1 MADIDV
7 GKFGKKSGIDL
18 STFTGGLKKDQMKT
32 DAQKSIF
39 DKLDTDKNGVLD
51 ENEIS
56 AFRSAVDSNGDNT
69 VSKREAKRFLKDKD
83 LKNIDKKDLLAFLQ
97 NYNIN
102 TENVESTQV
111 ISKNGQDIVQITYKD
126 GSIEQINPDKSSQI
140 TQTDQNGYTKTSFL
154 DENKKLLKDFVT
166 TKEGNTIEIEYA
178 QDGKTPVHSVAVNK
192 ENGSVVTTDYE
203 NGKPSTKQV
212 KTGTTTSNYTFDE
225 QGNAVITSKIENEG
239 IPAKERRSRYVY
251 NDDGTVT
258 ENITENGKTT
268 ERLRKGETI
277 ISEKINDNGKIST
290 RTYYEKGYEESTT
303 DSNGNPVVNVYSLE
317 NKKLAQ
323 QKTVDGKQYSVLYD
337 GEGNTRTIVQ
347 NGESLQSIADKFG
360 CSVEDLK
367 ELNADVLNGKKYFPV
382 GAEIKIPGELEADA
396 PSLQNRKSAEE
407 AKAEYARD
415 EQIRAQKRAER
426 AALDA
431 QYKSMG
437 LINYK
442 GQGGKITGTWK
453 GGSKEEF
460 TIIGEAGKGR
470 HLAKGKDGKIV
481 TISHDGVI
489 LKDEYVQLTNLYSSG
504 DKIQGKI
511 TVINEDGSRTLQT
524 RNYVE
529 IEGAD
534 LPHGRKAVVDG
545 KGKVYVMSNDGII
558 LDNNYVARSNYA
570 DSIRGDKTT
579 AQAATVDMLSQQLD
593 SAQAAFDAQMKEDGW
608 AADVADGI
616 SNIWGIFQENGN
628 QAWRVREDL
637 VQYRKDMVE
646 LKSAAKQGDSQF
658 RAKFKEMF
666 GVEYNQNAI
675 ADYMMNPTSANYQ
688 KAFGTKNNIGE
699 RVAKYN
705 ESQQTGAAVVKGATT
720 VAAGIA
726 IGVATGGTGLVA
738 LGAAAAAT
746 TASSVAI
753 NASDR
758 LSSEVGLREG
768 EMGQIFENALWDGAS
783 VLAGGVVGKVAQTT
797 IKGVSTAATV
807 TRSAANAAGD
817 VAMGAAQEYAQTGE
831 VTLGG
836 TALNAA
842 LGTVGMAAESGVL
855 KRAGQKLKGVLNHSG
870 KTPEQVPVKN
880 RAGVQTSGVK
890 LNDEVAKVEPQG
902 TKSAEISKSNV
913 NLETPAQPVKKLQS
927 PLDKSLSE
935 NSVSENNISEG
946 KASKLNSEQKYTKEI
961 EPHYDKYEIN
971 GDIIDKRLNLD
982 NPELKALHDKYKA
995 LEEKEIQIK
1004 QQVQKLKVQ
1013 IITNR
1018 NNKSEISADIID
1030 QQFPTHNSELD
1041 PLHSELRAL
1050 ELKNEEIKRQV
1061 ADLKLQMQH
1070 KFELTAADIDAKMNQ
1085 RTGDYEDLVSGLKER
1100 EAIGLEND
1108 YIRRTYE
1115 VPSGKSAQESAA
1127 VFHENLLTIEQAKS
1141 IISDDE
1147 LIKLATTK
1155 SGLINKSALNTVVNL
1170 RRLNLDENNIK
1181 FYFELSNGDYQKIND
1196 AISDIEQKLKDNG
1209 MELKNGYVVFNNEL
1223 NNTYEHNYNALQ
1235 KKLKE
1240 QSKYGWC
1247 TSLVDDIHNQ
1257 RFRID
1262 NLLSMY
1268 LVNDSKYSS
1277 LLKENSLI
1285 DNLVISDAFSV
1296 LAHPSNYK
1304 YTLTDNPDNLIE
1316 LGMKYFTTN
1325 IPSSEA
1331 RDALGAYKGLEFNN
1345 INTSKDPYWQNQAA
1359 VLEDYLSDSPI
1370 EFDMRVRRDDA
1381 SYNCLG
1387 GLRFDDGTSLAEAVK
1402 NPEFKYKLSEVSL
1415 LKGKSFVNER
1425 FMSTTADKGGTIPG
1439 CLVSWDYT
1447 VKKGTGAAFLDSVG
1461 INKEK
1466 EFLVNRN
1473 SKITIEDIQII
1484 GENEPLIKI
1493 KATVEPAGSTVAAE
1507 SNTVT
1512 KVSNSA
1518 ASDNVTTSASTQAQ
1532 GQSSAAIDVPE
1543 VSRPVQSPN
1552 VKQSITGS
1560 ADGSDN
1566 LLKTANLDDDKIQ
1579 AELLAMLEK
1588 EIPSSRR
1595 VPGRVKTLKELQ
1607 TLVNNPSYAQL
1618 DEAGKLMAK
1627 IAILKSNQRLDPRA
1641 LYDDLNVSIDVKRKI
1656 NTFEKCMTSPETA
1669 AALYNDNDF
1678 AALILVAKSKGVDEA
1693 TIAKMQEAYNKAKN
1707 NGSLLVHKTDINVSN
1722 IPVRQVVVD
1731 GKSFNVKVIDCTDDA
1746 VFAHPELYGLPAGTT
1761 ADNIRLTVHMNDGFN
1776 KAPQMTIGKMRQSE
1790 DLNLSASVTDGKNTL
1805 YDNQQVGI
1813 VLDYDMGAVSYASN
1827 YAAGTGFCKTN
1838 TDFAKAKL
1846 DLNNPSKGTFIKD
1859 QFVER
1864 MKAQGYDIS
1873 AEDYAAFSSKLSGKN
1888 DIQTELRKLAVNG
1901 QIDFNGKQIPVEQVE
1916 KVLFESTDDLMH
1928 VSYEMRGIKVEN
1940 GFNEV
1945 NVYNPE
1951 IKAIY
1956 VRGNSA
1962 DDTIESILSA
1972 DLLNYAQ
1979 RRNLPI
1985 IFQRCVIKS

>member
-239 IPAKERRSRYVY
+239 IPAKERRTEYKY

-396 PSLQNRKSAEE
+396 PSLQNRKSAVE

-545 KGKVYVMSNDGII
+545 KGKVYVMSHDGII

-579 AQAATVDMLSQQLD
+579 AQAATVDMLTQQID

-616 SNIWGIFQENGN
+616 SNIWGIFQEDGN

-705 ESQQTGAAVVKGATT
+705 ESQQTGAAVVKGAAT
-720 VAAGIA
+720 VTAGVA
-726 IGVATGGTGLVA
+726 IGITTGGTGLVA

-758 LSSEVGLREG
+758 LSSEVGLKEG

-783 VLAGGVVGKVAQTT
+783 VLAGGAVGKVAQTT

-855 KRAGQKLKGVLNHSG
+855 KRAGQKIKGVLHKGESTSAQASFQNPAAAQLSG
-870 KTPEQVPVKN
+870 AELKDGSMMVK
-880 RAGVQTSGVK
+880 
-890 LNDEVAKVEPQG
+890 PQG
-902 TKSAEISKSNV
+902 TKSVETSKSEFRS
-913 NLETPAQPVKKLQS
+913 ETPAQSAEMSKS
-927 PLDKSLSE
+927 PSNNNVPENNASE
-935 NSVSENNISEG
+935 NS
-946 KASKLNSEQKYTKEI
+946 ASQVESKSKYTEEF
-961 EPHYDKYEIN
+961 EPHYEKQEIN
-971 GDIIDKRLNLD
+971 GEIIDKRLNPD
-982 NPELKALHDKYKA
+982 NSELKALHDKYNA

-1004 QQVQKLKVQ
+1004 QQVQKLKAQ

-1030 QQFPTHNSELD
+1030 QQFPTHNSELA

-1115 VPSGKSAQESAA
+1115 APSGKSAQESAA
-1127 VFHENLLTIEQAKS
+1127 VFQENLLTREQAKS

-1240 QSKYGWC
+1240 QSKYGWR

-1268 LVNDSKYSS
+1268 LVNDSKYCS

-1345 INTSKDPYWQNQAA
+1345 INTSKDPYWQKQAV

-1387 GLRFDDGTSLAEAVK
+1387 GLRFDDGTSLAEAIK

-1439 CLVSWDYT
+1439 CLVSWNYT

-1493 KATVEPAGSTVAAE
+1493 KATVEPATLNVPTEA
-1507 SNTVT
+1507 
-1512 KVSNSA
+1512 NSA
-1518 ASDNVTTSASTQAQ
+1518 MKVVNSAPSNNVSLSTPEQ
-1532 GQSSAAIDVPE
+1532 GQSVVTIDAPE
-1543 VSRPVQSPN
+1543 VKSIPN
-1552 VKQSITGS
+1552 PDVKQSIMS
-1560 ADGSDN
+1560 SVDGSDY
-1566 LLKTANLDDDKIQ
+1566 LLKTADLDDDKIQ

-1588 EIPSSRR
+1588 ELPSSRR

-1618 DEAGKLMAK
+1618 DEAGKRMAK
-1627 IAILKSNQRLDPRA
+1627 IAILKSNQRLDSRA
-1641 LYDDLNVSIDVKRKI
+1641 LYDDLNVSIEVKRKI
-1656 NTFEKCMTSPETA
+1656 NTFEKSMTSPETA

-1707 NGSLLVHKTDINVSN
+1707 NGSLLVNKTDINVSN
-1722 IPVRQVVVD
+1722 IPVRQVAVD
-1731 GKSFNVKVIDCTDDA
+1731 GKFFNVKVVDCTDDA

-1846 DLNNPSKGTFIKD
+1846 DLNNPSKGTFIRD

-1873 AEDYAAFSSKLSGKN
+1873 VDDYAAFSSKLSSHSN
-1888 DIQTELRKLAVNG
+1888 IQAEIRNLAQNG

>member
-56 AFRSAVDSNGDNT
+56 ALRSAVDSNGDNT

-178 QDGKTPVHSVAVNK
+178 QDGKTPVHSVTVNK

-239 IPAKERRSRYVY
+239 IPAKERRTRYIY

-396 PSLQNRKSAEE
+396 PSLQNRKSAVE

-481 TISHDGVI
+481 TISHDGVV
-489 LKDEYVQLTNLYSSG
+489 LKEEYVQLTNLYSSG
-504 DKIQGKI
+504 EKVRGK
-511 TVINEDGSRTLQT
+511 VKVKNKDGSVSLQT

-529 IEGAD
+529 IPDAD
-534 LPHGRKAVVDG
+534 LPKGRKAVVDQN
-545 KGKVYVMSNDGII
+545 GKVWVMSHDGII

-579 AQAATVDMLSQQLD
+579 AQAATVDMLTQQID

-637 VQYRKDMVE
+637 AQYRKDMDA
-646 LKSAAKQGDSQF
+646 LKAAAKQGDSQF
-658 RAKFKEMF
+658 RAKFKQMF
-666 GVEYNQNAI
+666 GVDYNQNAI

-705 ESQQTGAAVVKGATT
+705 ESQQTGAAVVKGAAT
-720 VAAGIA
+720 VTAGVA
-726 IGVATGGTGLVA
+726 IGITTGGTGLVA

-758 LSSEVGLREG
+758 LSSEVGLKEG

-783 VLAGGVVGKVAQTT
+783 VLAGGAVGKVAQTT

-855 KRAGQKLKGVLNHSG
+855 KRAGQKIKGVLHKGESTSAQASFQNPAAAQLSG
-870 KTPEQVPVKN
+870 AELKDGSMMVK
-880 RAGVQTSGVK
+880 
-890 LNDEVAKVEPQG
+890 PQG
-902 TKSAEISKSNV
+902 TKSVETSKSEFRS
-913 NLETPAQPVKKLQS
+913 ETPAQSAEMSKS
-927 PLDKSLSE
+927 PSNNNVPENNASE
-935 NSVSENNISEG
+935 NS
-946 KASKLNSEQKYTKEI
+946 ASQVESKSKYTEEF
-961 EPHYDKYEIN
+961 EPHYEKQEIN

-982 NPELKALHDKYKA
+982 NPELKALYDKYKA

-1004 QQVQKLKVQ
+1004 QQVQKLKAQ

-1018 NNKSEISADIID
+1018 NNKSKISADIID
-1030 QQFPTHNSELD
+1030 QQFPTHNSELA

-1115 VPSGKSAQESAA
+1115 APSGKSAQESAA
-1127 VFHENLLTIEQAKS
+1127 VFQENLLTREQAKS

-1170 RRLNLDENNIK
+1170 RRLNLEDYHIK
-1181 FYFELSNGDYQKIND
+1181 FYFELSNGDYQKIDD

-1209 MELKNGYVVFNNEL
+1209 MELKNGHVVFNDEL
-1223 NNTYEHNYNALQ
+1223 NSTYENNYNALKQ
-1235 KKLKE
+1235 NLKG
-1240 QSKYGWC
+1240 QSKYNWHA
-1247 TSLVDDIHNQ
+1247 SIVEDIHNR

-1262 NLLSMY
+1262 NLLPMY
-1268 LVNDSKYSS
+1268 LVNDSKYSN

-1285 DNLVISDAFSV
+1285 DNLMISDAFSV

-1304 YTLTDNPDNLIE
+1304 YISTDNPDKLIDH
-1316 LGMKYFTTN
+1316 GMKYFTTN
-1325 IPSSEA
+1325 IPSSEVSY
-1331 RDALGAYKGLEFNN
+1331 ALGAYKGVDFNN
-1345 INTSKDPYWQNQAA
+1345 INSSKDPYWQKQATL
-1359 VLEDYLSDSPI
+1359 LESYLSDSPL
-1370 EFDMRVRRDDA
+1370 EFDIKVRREDG
-1381 SYNCLG
+1381 SYNSLQG
-1387 GLRFDDGTSLAEAVK
+1387 ITFDDGTSLAEVIN
-1402 NPEFKYKLSEVSL
+1402 NPELQFKLSDVSS
-1415 LKGKSFVNER
+1415 LKGKSFVNSR
-1425 FMSTTADKGGTIPG
+1425 FLSTTADKYGVMMSPITWNYTI
-1439 CLVSWDYT
+1439 
-1447 VKKGTGAAFLDSVG
+1447 KKGTGVAFLDSVG
-1461 INKEK
+1461 INKEN
-1466 EFLVNRN
+1466 EFLINRN
-1473 SKITIEDIQII
+1473 SKITIEDIQVS
-1484 GENEPLIKI
+1484 GTKDPQIKI
-1493 KATVEPAGSTVAAE
+1493 NATVEPATLNVPTEA
-1507 SNTVT
+1507 
-1512 KVSNSA
+1512 NSA
-1518 ASDNVTTSASTQAQ
+1518 MKVVNSAPSNNVSLSTPEQ
-1532 GQSSAAIDVPE
+1532 GQSVVTIEAPE
-1543 VSRPVQSPN
+1543 VKSIPN
-1552 VKQSITGS
+1552 PDVKQSIMS
-1560 ADGSDN
+1560 SVDGSDY
-1566 LLKTANLDDDKIQ
+1566 LLKTADLDDVKIQ
-1579 AELLAMLEK
+1579 EELLAMLEK
-1588 EIPSSRR
+1588 ELPSSRR

-1607 TLVNNPSYAQL
+1607 ALVNNPSYAQL
-1618 DEAGKLMAK
+1618 DESSKQLAK
-1627 IAILKSNQRLDPRA
+1627 IAILKSNPRIDSRA
-1641 LYDDLNVSIDVKRKI
+1641 LYDDFNVSADVKRKI
-1656 NTFEKCMTSPETA
+1656 NIFEKCAASPETA
-1669 AALYNDNDF
+1669 AALYNDSDF
-1678 AALILVAKSKGVDEA
+1678 STLMLVARSKGVDDA
-1693 TIAKMQEAYNKAKN
+1693 TIIKMQEAYNKAKN
-1707 NGSLLVHKTDINVSN
+1707 NGSLLVNKTDINVSN

-1731 GKSFNVKVIDCTDDA
+1731 GKSFNVKVIDCTDEA
-1746 VFAHPELYGLPAGTT
+1746 VFAHPELYGLPLGTT
-1761 ADNIRLTVHMNDGFN
+1761 ADNIRLTVHMNNGFN
-1776 KAPQMTIGKMRQSE
+1776 KAPQMAIGKMRLSE

-1805 YDNQQVGI
+1805 YDNQQIGI
-1813 VLDYDMGAVSYASN
+1813 ILDYDMGAVSYASN

-1838 TDFAKAKL
+1838 TDFANSKL
-1846 DLNNPSKGTFIKD
+1846 DLNNSSKGTFIRD

-1873 AEDYAAFSSKLSGKN
+1873 VDDYAAFSSKLSGHSN
-1888 DIQTELRKLAVNG
+1888 IQAEIRNLAQNG

-1928 VSYEMRGIKVEN
+1928 VSYEMRGHKVEN

-1945 NVYNPE
+1945 NVFNPE

-1956 VRGNSA
+1956 VRGNSS

>member
-56 AFRSAVDSNGDNT
+56 ALRSAVDSNGDNT

-239 IPAKERRSRYVY
+239 IPAKERRTRYVY

-407 AKAEYARD
+407 AKAEYTRD

-637 VQYRKDMVE
+637 AQYRKDMDA
-646 LKSAAKQGDSQF
+646 LKTAAKQGDSQF
-658 RAKFKEMF
+658 RAKFKQMF
-666 GVEYNQNAI
+666 GVDYNQNAI
-675 ADYMMNPTSANYQ
+675 ADYMMNPTSANYK
-688 KAFGTKNNIGE
+688 KAFGTKNNIGV

-842 LGTVGMAAESGVL
+842 LGTVGMAAESGVFQ
-855 KRAGQKLKGVLNHSG
+855 RAGQKIKGALHKGESTSAQASFQNPAAAQLSGAELKDGSMM
-870 KTPEQVPVKN
+870 VK
-880 RAGVQTSGVK
+880 
-890 LNDEVAKVEPQG
+890 PQG
-902 TKSAEISKSNV
+902 TKSVETPKSEFRSESPAQSAEMSKSPSNNNV
-913 NLETPAQPVKKLQS
+913 AENNA
-927 PLDKSLSE
+927 SE
-935 NSVSENNISEG
+935 NS
-946 KASKLNSEQKYTKEI
+946 ASQVESKPKYTEEF
-961 EPHYDKYEIN
+961 EPHYEKQEIN
-971 GDIIDKRLNLD
+971 GEIIDKRLTSD
-982 NPELKALHDKYKA
+982 NPEL
-995 LEEKEIQIK
+995 
-1004 QQVQKLKVQ
+1004 
-1013 IITNR
+1013 
-1018 NNKSEISADIID
+1018 
-1030 QQFPTHNSELD
+1030 
-1041 PLHSELRAL
+1041 
-1050 ELKNEEIKRQV
+1050 
-1061 ADLKLQMQH
+1061 
-1070 KFELTAADIDAKMNQ
+1070 
-1085 RTGDYEDLVSGLKER
+1085 
-1100 EAIGLEND
+1100 
-1108 YIRRTYE
+1108 
-1115 VPSGKSAQESAA
+1115 
-1127 VFHENLLTIEQAKS
+1127 
-1141 IISDDE
+1141 DE
-1147 LIKLATTK
+1147 LNHRYASGNSLLQAQAEVEDAIAGLNISNNTPEYIESIRTKIK
-1155 SGLINKSALNTVVNL
+1155 VV
-1170 RRLNLDENNIK
+1170 
-1181 FYFELSNGDYQKIND
+1181 SNGNPEM
-1196 AISDIEQKLKDNG
+1196 EQVYTKL
-1209 MELKNGYVVFNNEL
+1209 L
-1223 NNTYEHNYNALQ
+1223 N
-1235 KKLKE
+1235 
-1240 QSKYGWC
+1240 
-1247 TSLVDDIHNQ
+1247 
-1257 RFRID
+1257 
-1262 NLLSMY
+1262 
-1268 LVNDSKYSS
+1268 
-1277 LLKENSLI
+1277 
-1285 DNLVISDAFSV
+1285 
-1296 LAHPSNYK
+1296 
-1304 YTLTDNPDNLIE
+1304 
-1316 LGMKYFTTN
+1316 
-1325 IPSSEA
+1325 
-1331 RDALGAYKGLEFNN
+1331 
-1345 INTSKDPYWQNQAA
+1345 
-1359 VLEDYLSDSPI
+1359 
-1370 EFDMRVRRDDA
+1370 
-1381 SYNCLG
+1381 
-1387 GLRFDDGTSLAEAVK
+1387 EAV
-1402 NPEFKYKLSEVSL
+1402 
-1415 LKGKSFVNER
+1415 
-1425 FMSTTADKGGTIPG
+1425 
-1439 CLVSWDYT
+1439 
-1447 VKKGTGAAFLDSVG
+1447 
-1461 INKEK
+1461 
-1466 EFLVNRN
+1466 
-1473 SKITIEDIQII
+1473 
-1484 GENEPLIKI
+1484 
-1493 KATVEPAGSTVAAE
+1493 E

-1518 ASDNVTTSASTQAQ
+1518 ASDNVTSVSTQAQ

-1543 VSRPVQSPN
+1543 VNPVPSPN

-1560 ADGSDN
+1560 VDGSDN

-1618 DEAGKLMAK
+1618 DEAGKRMAK
-1627 IAILKSNQRLDPRA
+1627 IAILKSNQRLDSRA
-1641 LYDDLNVSIDVKRKI
+1641 LYDDLNVSIEVKRKI
-1656 NTFEKCMTSPETA
+1656 NTFEKSMTSPETA

-1731 GKSFNVKVIDCTDDA
+1731 GKSFNVKVVDCTDDA

-1838 TDFAKAKL
+1838 TDFAKSKL
-1846 DLNNPSKGTFIKD
+1846 DLNNSSKGTFIRD

>member
-239 IPAKERRSRYVY
+239 IPAKERRTEYKY

-396 PSLQNRKSAEE
+396 PSLQNRKSAVE

-545 KGKVYVMSNDGII
+545 KGKVYVMSHDGII

-579 AQAATVDMLSQQLD
+579 AQAATVDMLTQQID

-637 VQYRKDMVE
+637 AQYRKDMDA
-646 LKSAAKQGDSQF
+646 LKAAAKQGDSQF
-658 RAKFKEMF
+658 RAKFKQMF
-666 GVEYNQNAI
+666 GVDYNQNAI

-705 ESQQTGAAVVKGATT
+705 ESQQTGAAVVKGAAT
-720 VAAGIA
+720 VTAGVA
-726 IGVATGGTGLVA
+726 IGITTGGTGLVA

-758 LSSEVGLREG
+758 LSSEVGLKEG

-783 VLAGGVVGKVAQTT
+783 VLAGGAVGKVAQTT
-797 IKGVSTAATV
+797 IKGVSTAAAV
-807 TRSAANAAGD
+807 TRSAASAVGD
-817 VAMGAAQEYAQTGE
+817 VTIGAAQEYAQTGE

-855 KRAGQKLKGVLNHSG
+855 KRAGQKIKGVLHKGESTSAQASFQNPAAAQLSG
-870 KTPEQVPVKN
+870 AELKDGSMMVK
-880 RAGVQTSGVK
+880 
-890 LNDEVAKVEPQG
+890 PQG
-902 TKSAEISKSNV
+902 TKSVETSKSEFRS
-913 NLETPAQPVKKLQS
+913 ETPAQSAEMSKS
-927 PLDKSLSE
+927 PSNNNVPENNASE
-935 NSVSENNISEG
+935 NS
-946 KASKLNSEQKYTKEI
+946 ASQVESKSKYTEEF
-961 EPHYDKYEIN
+961 EPHYEKQEIN
-971 GDIIDKRLNLD
+971 GEIIDKRLNPD
-982 NPELKALHDKYKA
+982 NSELKALHDKYKA

-1004 QQVQKLKVQ
+1004 QQVQKLKAQ

-1018 NNKSEISADIID
+1018 NNKSKISADIID
-1030 QQFPTHNSELD
+1030 QQFPTHNSELA
-1041 PLHSELRAL
+1041 PLHSELRDL

-1115 VPSGKSAQESAA
+1115 APSGKSAQESAA
-1127 VFHENLLTIEQAKS
+1127 VFQENLLTIEQAKS

-1170 RRLNLDENNIK
+1170 RRLNLEDYHIK
-1181 FYFELSNGDYQKIND
+1181 FYFELSNGDYQKIDD

-1209 MELKNGYVVFNNEL
+1209 MELKNGHVVFNDEL
-1223 NNTYEHNYNALQ
+1223 NSTYENNYNALKQ
-1235 KKLKE
+1235 NLKG
-1240 QSKYGWC
+1240 QSKYNWHA
-1247 TSLVDDIHNQ
+1247 SIVEDIHNR

-1262 NLLSMY
+1262 NLLPMY
-1268 LVNDSKYSS
+1268 LVNDSKYSN

-1285 DNLVISDAFSV
+1285 DNLMISDAFSV

-1304 YTLTDNPDNLIE
+1304 YISTDNPDKLIDH
-1316 LGMKYFTTN
+1316 GMKYFTTN
-1325 IPSSEA
+1325 IPSSEVSY
-1331 RDALGAYKGLEFNN
+1331 ALGAYKGVDFNN
-1345 INTSKDPYWQNQAA
+1345 INSSKDPYWQKQATL
-1359 VLEDYLSDSPI
+1359 LESYLSDSPL
-1370 EFDMRVRRDDA
+1370 EFDIKVRREDG
-1381 SYNCLG
+1381 SYNSLQG
-1387 GLRFDDGTSLAEAVK
+1387 ITFDDGTSLAEVIN
-1402 NPEFKYKLSEVSL
+1402 NPELQFKLSDVSS
-1415 LKGKSFVNER
+1415 LKGKSFVNSR
-1425 FMSTTADKGGTIPG
+1425 FLSTTADKYGVMMSPITWNYTI
-1439 CLVSWDYT
+1439 
-1447 VKKGTGAAFLDSVG
+1447 KKGTGVAFLDSVG
-1461 INKEK
+1461 INKEN
-1466 EFLVNRN
+1466 EFLINRN
-1473 SKITIEDIQII
+1473 SKITIEDIQVS
-1484 GENEPLIKI
+1484 GTKNPQIKI
-1493 KATVEPAGSTVAAE
+1493 NATVEPATLNVPTEA
-1507 SNTVT
+1507 
-1512 KVSNSA
+1512 NSA
-1518 ASDNVTTSASTQAQ
+1518 MKVVNSAPSNNVSLSTPEQ
-1532 GQSSAAIDVPE
+1532 GQSVVTIDAPE
-1543 VSRPVQSPN
+1543 VKSIPN
-1552 VKQSITGS
+1552 PDVKQSIMS
-1560 ADGSDN
+1560 SVDGSDY
-1566 LLKTANLDDDKIQ
+1566 LLRTADLEDVKIQ
-1579 AELLAMLEK
+1579 EELLAMLEK
-1588 EIPSSRR
+1588 ELPSSRR

-1618 DEAGKLMAK
+1618 DEAGKRMAK
-1627 IAILKSNQRLDPRA
+1627 IAILKSNQRLDSRA
-1641 LYDDLNVSIDVKRKI
+1641 LYDDLNVSIEVKRKI
-1656 NTFEKCMTSPETA
+1656 NTFEKSMTSPETA

-1722 IPVRQVVVD
+1722 IPVRQVAVD
-1731 GKSFNVKVIDCTDDA
+1731 GKFFNVKVVDCTDDA

-1838 TDFAKAKL
+1838 TDFAKSKL
-1846 DLNNPSKGTFIKD
+1846 DLNNPSKGTFIRD

>member
-239 IPAKERRSRYVY
+239 IPAKERRTEYKY

-396 PSLQNRKSAEE
+396 PSLQNRKSAVE

-545 KGKVYVMSNDGII
+545 KGKVYVMSHDGII

-579 AQAATVDMLSQQLD
+579 AQAATVDMLTQQID

-637 VQYRKDMVE
+637 AQYRKDMDA
-646 LKSAAKQGDSQF
+646 LKAAAKQGDSQF
-658 RAKFKEMF
+658 RAKFKQMF

-705 ESQQTGAAVVKGATT
+705 ESQQTGAAVVKGAAT
-720 VAAGIA
+720 VTAGVA
-726 IGVATGGTGLVA
+726 IGITTGGTGLVA

-758 LSSEVGLREG
+758 LSSEVGLKEG

-783 VLAGGVVGKVAQTT
+783 VLAGGAVGKVAQTT

-855 KRAGQKLKGVLNHSG
+855 KRAGQKIKGVLHKGESTSAQASFQNPAAAQLSG
-870 KTPEQVPVKN
+870 AELKDGSMMVK
-880 RAGVQTSGVK
+880 
-890 LNDEVAKVEPQG
+890 PQG
-902 TKSAEISKSNV
+902 TKSVETSKSEFRS
-913 NLETPAQPVKKLQS
+913 ETPAQSAEMSKS
-927 PLDKSLSE
+927 PSNNNVPENNASE
-935 NSVSENNISEG
+935 NS
-946 KASKLNSEQKYTKEI
+946 ASQVESKSKYTEEF
-961 EPHYDKYEIN
+961 EPHYEKQEIN
-971 GDIIDKRLNLD
+971 GEIIDKRLNPD
-982 NPELKALHDKYKA
+982 NSELKALHDKYNA

-1004 QQVQKLKVQ
+1004 QQVQKLKAQ

-1018 NNKSEISADIID
+1018 NNKSKISADIID
-1030 QQFPTHNSELD
+1030 QQFPTHNSELA

-1115 VPSGKSAQESAA
+1115 APSGKSAQESAA
-1127 VFHENLLTIEQAKS
+1127 VFQENLLTREQAKS

-1240 QSKYGWC
+1240 QSKYGWR

-1268 LVNDSKYSS
+1268 LVNDSKYCS

-1345 INTSKDPYWQNQAA
+1345 INTSKDPYWQKQAA

-1387 GLRFDDGTSLAEAVK
+1387 GLRFDDGTSLAEAIK

-1439 CLVSWDYT
+1439 CLVSWNYT

-1493 KATVEPAGSTVAAE
+1493 KATVEPATLNVPTEA
-1507 SNTVT
+1507 
-1512 KVSNSA
+1512 NSA
-1518 ASDNVTTSASTQAQ
+1518 MKVVNSASSNNVSLSTPEQ

-1543 VSRPVQSPN
+1543 VNPVPSPN

-1560 ADGSDN
+1560 VDGSDN

-1618 DEAGKLMAK
+1618 DEAGKRMAK
-1627 IAILKSNQRLDPRA
+1627 IAILKSNQRLDSRA
-1641 LYDDLNVSIDVKRKI
+1641 LYDDLNVSIEVKRKI
-1656 NTFEKCMTSPETA
+1656 NTFEKSMTSPETA

-1722 IPVRQVVVD
+1722 IPVRQVAVD
-1731 GKSFNVKVIDCTDDA
+1731 GKFFNVKVVDCTDDA

-1805 YDNQQVGI
+1805 YDNQQIGI

-1838 TDFAKAKL
+1838 IDFAKAKL

>member
-705 ESQQTGAAVVKGATT
+705 ESQQTGAAVVKGAAT
-720 VAAGIA
+720 VTAGVA
-726 IGVATGGTGLVA
+726 IGITTGGTGLVA

-758 LSSEVGLREG
+758 LSSEVGLKEG

-783 VLAGGVVGKVAQTT
+783 VLAGGAVGKVAQTT
-797 IKGVSTAATV
+797 IKGVSTAAAV
-807 TRSAANAAGD
+807 TRSAASAVGD
-817 VAMGAAQEYAQTGE
+817 VTIGAAQEYAQTGE

-842 LGTVGMAAESGVL
+842 LGTVGMAAESGVFQ
-855 KRAGQKLKGVLNHSG
+855 RAGQKIKGALHKGESTSAQASFQNPAAAQLSGAELKDGSMM
-870 KTPEQVPVKN
+870 VK
-880 RAGVQTSGVK
+880 
-890 LNDEVAKVEPQG
+890 PQG
-902 TKSAEISKSNV
+902 TKSVETPKSEFRS
-913 NLETPAQPVKKLQS
+913 ETPAQSAEMSKS
-927 PLDKSLSE
+927 PSNNNVAENNASE
-935 NSVSENNISEG
+935 NS
-946 KASKLNSEQKYTKEI
+946 ASQVESKPKYTEEF
-961 EPHYDKYEIN
+961 EPHYEKQEIN
-971 GDIIDKRLNLD
+971 GEIIDKRLTSD
-982 NPELKALHDKYKA
+982 NPELDELNHRYASGNSLLQAQAEVEDAIAGLNISNNTPEYIESIRTK
-995 LEEKEIQIK
+995 IK
-1004 QQVQKLKVQ
+1004 VVANGNPEMEQVYTKLL
-1013 IITNR
+1013 N
-1018 NNKSEISADIID
+1018 
-1030 QQFPTHNSELD
+1030 
-1041 PLHSELRAL
+1041 
-1050 ELKNEEIKRQV
+1050 
-1061 ADLKLQMQH
+1061 
-1070 KFELTAADIDAKMNQ
+1070 
-1085 RTGDYEDLVSGLKER
+1085 
-1100 EAIGLEND
+1100 EAI
-1108 YIRRTYE
+1108 
-1115 VPSGKSAQESAA
+1115 
-1127 VFHENLLTIEQAKS
+1127 
-1141 IISDDE
+1141 
-1147 LIKLATTK
+1147 
-1155 SGLINKSALNTVVNL
+1155 
-1170 RRLNLDENNIK
+1170 
-1181 FYFELSNGDYQKIND
+1181 
-1196 AISDIEQKLKDNG
+1196 
-1209 MELKNGYVVFNNEL
+1209 
-1223 NNTYEHNYNALQ
+1223 
-1235 KKLKE
+1235 
-1240 QSKYGWC
+1240 
-1247 TSLVDDIHNQ
+1247 
-1257 RFRID
+1257 
-1262 NLLSMY
+1262 
-1268 LVNDSKYSS
+1268 
-1277 LLKENSLI
+1277 
-1285 DNLVISDAFSV
+1285 
-1296 LAHPSNYK
+1296 
-1304 YTLTDNPDNLIE
+1304 
-1316 LGMKYFTTN
+1316 
-1325 IPSSEA
+1325 
-1331 RDALGAYKGLEFNN
+1331 
-1345 INTSKDPYWQNQAA
+1345 
-1359 VLEDYLSDSPI
+1359 
-1370 EFDMRVRRDDA
+1370 
-1381 SYNCLG
+1381 
-1387 GLRFDDGTSLAEAVK
+1387 
-1402 NPEFKYKLSEVSL
+1402 
-1415 LKGKSFVNER
+1415 
-1425 FMSTTADKGGTIPG
+1425 
-1439 CLVSWDYT
+1439 
-1447 VKKGTGAAFLDSVG
+1447 
-1461 INKEK
+1461 
-1466 EFLVNRN
+1466 
-1473 SKITIEDIQII
+1473 
-1484 GENEPLIKI
+1484 
-1493 KATVEPAGSTVAAE
+1493 E

-1846 DLNNPSKGTFIKD
+1846 DLNNPSKGTFIRD

>member
-56 AFRSAVDSNGDNT
+56 ALRSAVDSNGDNT

-239 IPAKERRSRYVY
+239 IPAKERRTRYVY

-407 AKAEYARD
+407 AKAEYTRD

-637 VQYRKDMVE
+637 AQYRKDMDA
-646 LKSAAKQGDSQF
+646 LKTAAKQGDSQF
-658 RAKFKEMF
+658 RAKFKQMF
-666 GVEYNQNAI
+666 GVDYNQNAI
-675 ADYMMNPTSANYQ
+675 ADYMMNPTSANYK
-688 KAFGTKNNIGE
+688 KAFGTKNNIGV

-797 IKGVSTAATV
+797 IKGVSTAAAV
-807 TRSAANAAGD
+807 TRSAASAVGD
-817 VAMGAAQEYAQTGE
+817 VTIGAAQEYAQTGE

-971 GDIIDKRLNLD
+971 GDIIDKRLNPD

-1004 QQVQKLKVQ
+1004 QQVQKLKAQ

-1041 PLHSELRAL
+1041 PLHSELRDL

-1061 ADLKLQMQH
+1061 ADLKLQMQNN

-1115 VPSGKSAQESAA
+1115 APSGKSAQESAA
-1127 VFHENLLTIEQAKS
+1127 VFQENLLTIEQAKS

-1170 RRLNLDENNIK
+1170 RRLNLEDNNIK
-1181 FYFELSNGDYQKIND
+1181 FYFELSNGDYQKIDD

-1209 MELKNGYVVFNNEL
+1209 MELKNGYVVFNDEL
-1223 NNTYEHNYNALQ
+1223 NSTYENNYNALQ
-1235 KKLKE
+1235 QNLKG
-1240 QSKYGWC
+1240 QSKYNWHA
-1247 TSLVDDIHNQ
+1247 SIVEDIHNR

-1262 NLLSMY
+1262 NLLPMY
-1268 LVNDSKYSS
+1268 LVNDSKYSN

-1285 DNLVISDAFSV
+1285 DNLMISDAYSV
-1296 LAHPSNYK
+1296 LVHPSNYK
-1304 YTLTDNPDNLIE
+1304 YISTDNPDKLIDH
-1316 LGMKYFTTN
+1316 GMKYFTTN
-1325 IPSSEA
+1325 IPSSEVSY
-1331 RDALGAYKGLEFNN
+1331 ALGAYKGTDFNN
-1345 INTSKDPYWQNQAA
+1345 INSSKDPYWQKQAA
-1359 VLEDYLSDSPI
+1359 LLESYLSDSPL
-1370 EFDMRVRRDDA
+1370 EFDIKVRREDG
-1381 SYNCLG
+1381 SYNSLQG
-1387 GLRFDDGTSLAEAVK
+1387 ITFDDGTSLAEVIN
-1402 NPEFKYKLSEVSL
+1402 NPELQFKLSDVSS
-1415 LKGKSFVNER
+1415 LKGKSFVNSR
-1425 FMSTTADKGGTIPG
+1425 FLSTTADKRGVMMSPITWNYTI
-1439 CLVSWDYT
+1439 
-1447 VKKGTGAAFLDSVG
+1447 KKGTGVAFLDSVG

-1466 EFLVNRN
+1466 EFLINRN
-1473 SKITIEDIQII
+1473 SKITIEDIQVS
-1484 GENEPLIKI
+1484 GTNDPQIKI
-1493 KATVEPAGSTVAAE
+1493 NATVEPATLNVPTEA
-1507 SNTVT
+1507 
-1512 KVSNSA
+1512 NSA
-1518 ASDNVTTSASTQAQ
+1518 MKVVNSASSNNVSLSTQAQ

-1543 VSRPVQSPN
+1543 VNPVPSPN

-1560 ADGSDN
+1560 VDGSDN

-1618 DEAGKLMAK
+1618 DEAGKRMAK
-1627 IAILKSNQRLDPRA
+1627 IAILKSNQRLDSRA
-1641 LYDDLNVSIDVKRKI
+1641 LYDDLNVSIEVKRKI
-1656 NTFEKCMTSPETA
+1656 NTFEKSMTSPETA

-1722 IPVRQVVVD
+1722 IPVRQVAVD

-1838 TDFAKAKL
+1838 TDFAKSKL
-1846 DLNNPSKGTFIKD
+1846 DLNNPSKGTFIRD

>member
-239 IPAKERRSRYVY
+239 IPAKERRTEYKY

-290 RTYYEKGYEESTT
+290 RTYYEKGYEEETT
-303 DSNGNPVVNVYSLE
+303 DTNGNPIVNVYSLE

-323 QKTVDGKQYSVLYD
+323 QKIINGQKYSVLYD
-337 GEGNTRTIVQ
+337 GAGNTKVTVQ
-347 NGESLQSIADKFG
+347 NGESLSAIAKNFG

-367 ELNADVLNGKKYFPV
+367 ELNKDILNGKTYFPV

-396 PSLQNRKSAEE
+396 PSLQNRKSAVE

-545 KGKVYVMSNDGII
+545 KGKVYVMSHDGII

-579 AQAATVDMLSQQLD
+579 AQAATVDMLTQQID

-616 SNIWGIFQENGN
+616 SNIWGIFQEDGN

-705 ESQQTGAAVVKGATT
+705 ESQQTGAAVVKGAAT
-720 VAAGIA
+720 VTAGVA
-726 IGVATGGTGLVA
+726 IGITTGGTGLVA

-758 LSSEVGLREG
+758 LSSEVGLKEG

-783 VLAGGVVGKVAQTT
+783 VLAGGAVGKVAQTT
-797 IKGVSTAATV
+797 IKGVSTAAAV
-807 TRSAANAAGD
+807 TRSAASAVGD
-817 VAMGAAQEYAQTGE
+817 VTIGAAQEYAQTGE

-855 KRAGQKLKGVLNHSG
+855 KRAGQKLKGVLHKGESTSAQASFQNPAAAQLSG
-870 KTPEQVPVKN
+870 AELKDGSMMVK
-880 RAGVQTSGVK
+880 
-890 LNDEVAKVEPQG
+890 PQG
-902 TKSAEISKSNV
+902 TKSVETSKSEFRS
-913 NLETPAQPVKKLQS
+913 ETPAQSAEMSKS
-927 PLDKSLSE
+927 PSNNNVPENNASE
-935 NSVSENNISEG
+935 NS
-946 KASKLNSEQKYTKEI
+946 ASQVESKSKYTEEF
-961 EPHYDKYEIN
+961 EPHYEKQEIN
-971 GDIIDKRLNLD
+971 GEIIDKRLNPD
-982 NPELKALHDKYKA
+982 NSELKALHDKYNA

-1004 QQVQKLKVQ
+1004 QQVQKLKAQ

-1018 NNKSEISADIID
+1018 NNKSKISADIID
-1030 QQFPTHNSELD
+1030 QQFPTHNSELA

-1115 VPSGKSAQESAA
+1115 APSGKSAQESAA
-1127 VFHENLLTIEQAKS
+1127 VFQENLLTREQAKS

-1240 QSKYGWC
+1240 QSKYGWR

-1268 LVNDSKYSS
+1268 LVNDSKYCS

-1345 INTSKDPYWQNQAA
+1345 INTSKDPYWQKQAA

-1387 GLRFDDGTSLAEAVK
+1387 GLRFDDGTSLAEAIK

-1439 CLVSWDYT
+1439 CLVSWNYT

-1493 KATVEPAGSTVAAE
+1493 KATVELASSTVAAE

-1518 ASDNVTTSASTQAQ
+1518 ASDNVTTSVSTQAQ

-1543 VSRPVQSPN
+1543 VNPVPSPN

-1560 ADGSDN
+1560 VDGSDN

-1618 DEAGKLMAK
+1618 DEAGKRMAK
-1627 IAILKSNQRLDPRA
+1627 IAILKSNQRLDSRA
-1641 LYDDLNVSIDVKRKI
+1641 LYDDLNVSIEVKRKI
-1656 NTFEKCMTSPETA
+1656 NTFEKSMTSPETA

-1722 IPVRQVVVD
+1722 IPVRQVAVD
-1731 GKSFNVKVIDCTDDA
+1731 GKFFNVKVVDCTDDA

>member
-239 IPAKERRSRYVY
+239 IPAKERRTEYKY

-268 ERLRKGETI
+268 ERLRKGDTI
-277 ISEKINDNGKIST
+277 ILENITENGKVSK
-290 RTYYEKGYEESTT
+290 RTYYEKGYEEETT

-396 PSLQNRKSAEE
+396 PSLQNRKSAVE

-579 AQAATVDMLSQQLD
+579 AQAATVDMLTQQID
-593 SAQAAFDAQMKEDGW
+593 SAQAAFDVQMKEDGW

-616 SNIWGIFQENGN
+616 SNIWGIFQEDGN

-637 VQYRKDMVE
+637 AQYRKDMDA
-646 LKSAAKQGDSQF
+646 LKTAAKQGDSQF
-658 RAKFKEMF
+658 RAKFKQMF
-666 GVEYNQNAI
+666 GVDYNQNAI

-705 ESQQTGAAVVKGATT
+705 ESQQTGAAVVKGAAT
-720 VAAGIA
+720 VTAGVA
-726 IGVATGGTGLVA
+726 IGITTGGTGLVA

-758 LSSEVGLREG
+758 LSSEVGLKEG

-783 VLAGGVVGKVAQTT
+783 VLAGGAVGKVAQTT

-855 KRAGQKLKGVLNHSG
+855 KRAGQKIKGVLHKGESTSAQGSFQNPAAAQLSG
-870 KTPEQVPVKN
+870 AELKDGSMMVK
-880 RAGVQTSGVK
+880 
-890 LNDEVAKVEPQG
+890 PQG
-902 TKSAEISKSNV
+902 TKSVETSKSEFRS
-913 NLETPAQPVKKLQS
+913 ETPAQSAEMSKS
-927 PLDKSLSE
+927 PSNNNVPENNASE
-935 NSVSENNISEG
+935 NS
-946 KASKLNSEQKYTKEI
+946 ASQVESKSKYTEEF
-961 EPHYDKYEIN
+961 EPHYEKQEIN
-971 GDIIDKRLNLD
+971 GEIIDKRLNPD
-982 NPELKALHDKYKA
+982 NSELKALHDKYNA

-1004 QQVQKLKVQ
+1004 QQVQKLKAQ

-1018 NNKSEISADIID
+1018 NNKSKISADIID
-1030 QQFPTHNSELD
+1030 QQFPTHNSELA

-1115 VPSGKSAQESAA
+1115 APSGKSAQESAA
-1127 VFHENLLTIEQAKS
+1127 VFQENLLTREQAKS

-1235 KKLKE
+1235 KKLKK
-1240 QSKYGWC
+1240 QSKYGWR

-1268 LVNDSKYSS
+1268 LVNDSKYCS

-1345 INTSKDPYWQNQAA
+1345 INTSKDPYWQKQAA

-1387 GLRFDDGTSLAEAVK
+1387 GLRFDDGTSLAEAIK

-1439 CLVSWDYT
+1439 CLVSWNYT

-1493 KATVEPAGSTVAAE
+1493 KATVEPATLNVPTEA
-1507 SNTVT
+1507 
-1512 KVSNSA
+1512 NSA
-1518 ASDNVTTSASTQAQ
+1518 MKVVNSASSNNVSLSTPEQ

-1543 VSRPVQSPN
+1543 VNPVPSPN

-1560 ADGSDN
+1560 VDGSDN

-1618 DEAGKLMAK
+1618 DEAGKRMAK
-1627 IAILKSNQRLDPRA
+1627 IAILKSNQRLDSRA
-1641 LYDDLNVSIDVKRKI
+1641 LYDDLNVSIEVKRKI
-1656 NTFEKCMTSPETA
+1656 NTFEKSMTSPETA

-1722 IPVRQVVVD
+1722 IPVRQVAVD
-1731 GKSFNVKVIDCTDDA
+1731 GKSFNVKVVDCTDDA

-1805 YDNQQVGI
+1805 YDNQQIGI

-1838 TDFAKAKL
+1838 TDFAKSKL
-1846 DLNNPSKGTFIKD
+1846 DLNNPSKGTFIRD

>member
-268 ERLRKGETI
+268 ERLRKGDTI
-277 ISEKINDNGKIST
+277 ILENITENGKVSK
-290 RTYYEKGYEESTT
+290 RTYYEKGYEEETT
-303 DSNGNPVVNVYSLE
+303 DTNGNPIVNVYSLE

-323 QKTVDGKQYSVLYD
+323 QKIINGQKYSVLYD
-337 GEGNTRTIVQ
+337 GAGNTKVTVQ
-347 NGESLQSIADKFG
+347 NGESLSAIAKNFG

-367 ELNADVLNGKKYFPV
+367 ELNKDILNGKTYFPV
-382 GAEIKIPGELEADA
+382 GAEIKVPGEFEADA
-396 PSLQNRKSAEE
+396 SQLRGRKTADA
-407 AKAEYARD
+407 AKAEYAKD

-545 KGKVYVMSNDGII
+545 KGKVYVMSHDGII

-579 AQAATVDMLSQQLD
+579 AQAATVDMLTQQID

-637 VQYRKDMVE
+637 AQYRKDMDA
-646 LKSAAKQGDSQF
+646 LKAAAKQGDSQF
-658 RAKFKEMF
+658 RAKFKQMF
-666 GVEYNQNAI
+666 GVDYNQNAI

-705 ESQQTGAAVVKGATT
+705 ESQQTGAAVVKGAAT
-720 VAAGIA
+720 VTAGVA
-726 IGVATGGTGLVA
+726 IGITTGGTGLVA

-758 LSSEVGLREG
+758 LSSEVGLKEG

-783 VLAGGVVGKVAQTT
+783 VLAGGAVGKVAQTT
-797 IKGVSTAATV
+797 IKGVSTAAAV
-807 TRSAANAAGD
+807 TRSAASAVGD
-817 VAMGAAQEYAQTGE
+817 VTIGAAQEYAQTGE

-855 KRAGQKLKGVLNHSG
+855 KRAGQKLKGVLHKGESTSAQASFQNPAAAQLSG
-870 KTPEQVPVKN
+870 AELKDGSMMVK
-880 RAGVQTSGVK
+880 
-890 LNDEVAKVEPQG
+890 PQG
-902 TKSAEISKSNV
+902 TKSVETSKSEFRS
-913 NLETPAQPVKKLQS
+913 ETPAQSAEMSKS
-927 PLDKSLSE
+927 PSNNNVPENNASE
-935 NSVSENNISEG
+935 NS
-946 KASKLNSEQKYTKEI
+946 ASQVESKSKYTEEF
-961 EPHYDKYEIN
+961 EPHYEKQEIN
-971 GDIIDKRLNLD
+971 GEIIDKRLNPD
-982 NPELKALHDKYKA
+982 NSELKALHDKYKA

-1004 QQVQKLKVQ
+1004 QQVQKLKAQ

-1030 QQFPTHNSELD
+1030 KQFPTHNSELD
-1041 PLHSELRAL
+1041 PLHSELRDL

-1061 ADLKLQMQH
+1061 ADLKLQMQNN

-1115 VPSGKSAQESAA
+1115 APSGKSAQESAA
-1127 VFHENLLTIEQAKS
+1127 VFQENLLTIEQAKS

-1170 RRLNLDENNIK
+1170 RRLNLEDYHIK
-1181 FYFELSNGDYQKIND
+1181 FYFELSNGDYQKIDD

-1209 MELKNGYVVFNNEL
+1209 MELKNGHVVFNDEL
-1223 NNTYEHNYNALQ
+1223 NSTYENNYNALKQ
-1235 KKLKE
+1235 NLKG
-1240 QSKYGWC
+1240 QSKYNWHA
-1247 TSLVDDIHNQ
+1247 SIVEDIHNR

-1262 NLLSMY
+1262 NLLPMY
-1268 LVNDSKYSS
+1268 LVNDSKYSN

-1285 DNLVISDAFSV
+1285 DNLMISDAFSV

-1304 YTLTDNPDNLIE
+1304 YISTDNPDKLIDH
-1316 LGMKYFTTN
+1316 GMKYFTTN
-1325 IPSSEA
+1325 IPSSEVSY
-1331 RDALGAYKGLEFNN
+1331 ALGAYKGVDFNN
-1345 INTSKDPYWQNQAA
+1345 INSSKDPYWQKQATL
-1359 VLEDYLSDSPI
+1359 LESYLSDSPL
-1370 EFDMRVRRDDA
+1370 EFDIKVRREDG
-1381 SYNCLG
+1381 SYNSLQG
-1387 GLRFDDGTSLAEAVK
+1387 ITFDDGTSLAEVIN
-1402 NPEFKYKLSEVSL
+1402 NPELQFKLSDVSS
-1415 LKGKSFVNER
+1415 LKGKSFVNSR
-1425 FMSTTADKGGTIPG
+1425 FLSTTADKYGVMMSPITWNYTI
-1439 CLVSWDYT
+1439 
-1447 VKKGTGAAFLDSVG
+1447 KKGTGVAFLDSVG
-1461 INKEK
+1461 INKEN
-1466 EFLVNRN
+1466 EFLINRN
-1473 SKITIEDIQII
+1473 SKITIEDIQVS
-1484 GENEPLIKI
+1484 GTKDPQIKI
-1493 KATVEPAGSTVAAE
+1493 NATVEPATLNVPTEA
-1507 SNTVT
+1507 
-1512 KVSNSA
+1512 NSA
-1518 ASDNVTTSASTQAQ
+1518 MKVVNSASSNNVSLSTPEQ
-1532 GQSSAAIDVPE
+1532 GQSVVTIDAPE
-1543 VSRPVQSPN
+1543 VKSIPN
-1552 VKQSITGS
+1552 PDVKQSIMS
-1560 ADGSDN
+1560 SVDGSDY
-1566 LLKTANLDDDKIQ
+1566 LLKTADLDDVKIQ
-1579 AELLAMLEK
+1579 EELLAMLEK

-1607 TLVNNPSYAQL
+1607 ALVNNPSYAQL
-1618 DEAGKLMAK
+1618 DESSKQLAK
-1627 IAILKSNQRLDPRA
+1627 IAILKSNPRIDSRA
-1641 LYDDLNVSIDVKRKI
+1641 LYDDFNVSADVKRKI
-1656 NTFEKCMTSPETA
+1656 NIFEKCAASPETA
-1669 AALYNDNDF
+1669 AALYNDSDF
-1678 AALILVAKSKGVDEA
+1678 STLMLVARSKGVDDA
-1693 TIAKMQEAYNKAKN
+1693 TIIKMQEAYNKAKN
-1707 NGSLLVHKTDINVSN
+1707 NGSLLVNKTDINVSN

-1731 GKSFNVKVIDCTDDA
+1731 GKSFNVKVIDCTDEA
-1746 VFAHPELYGLPAGTT
+1746 VFAHPELYGLPLGTT

-1838 TDFAKAKL
+1838 TDFAKSKL
-1846 DLNNPSKGTFIKD
+1846 DLNNPSKGTFIRD

>member
-239 IPAKERRSRYVY
+239 IPAKERRTEYKY

-396 PSLQNRKSAEE
+396 PSLQNRKSAVE

-579 AQAATVDMLSQQLD
+579 AQAATVDMLTQQID
-593 SAQAAFDAQMKEDGW
+593 SAQAAFDVQMKEDGW

-616 SNIWGIFQENGN
+616 SNIWGIFQEDGN

-637 VQYRKDMVE
+637 AQYRKDMDA
-646 LKSAAKQGDSQF
+646 LKTAAKQGDSQF
-658 RAKFKEMF
+658 RAKFKQMF
-666 GVEYNQNAI
+666 GVDYNQNAI

-705 ESQQTGAAVVKGATT
+705 ESQQTGAAVVKGAAT
-720 VAAGIA
+720 VTAGVA
-726 IGVATGGTGLVA
+726 IGITTGGTGLVA

-758 LSSEVGLREG
+758 LSSEVGLKEG

-783 VLAGGVVGKVAQTT
+783 VLAGGAVGKVAQTT

-855 KRAGQKLKGVLNHSG
+855 KRAGQKIKGVLHKGESTSAQGSFQNPAAAQLSG
-870 KTPEQVPVKN
+870 AELKDGSMMVK
-880 RAGVQTSGVK
+880 
-890 LNDEVAKVEPQG
+890 PQG
-902 TKSAEISKSNV
+902 TKSVETSKSEFRS
-913 NLETPAQPVKKLQS
+913 ETPAQSAEMSKS
-927 PLDKSLSE
+927 PSNNNVPENNASE
-935 NSVSENNISEG
+935 NS
-946 KASKLNSEQKYTKEI
+946 ASQVESKSKYTEEF
-961 EPHYDKYEIN
+961 EPHYEKQEIN
-971 GDIIDKRLNLD
+971 GEIIDKRLNPD
-982 NPELKALHDKYKA
+982 NSELKALHDKYNA

-1004 QQVQKLKVQ
+1004 QQVQKLKAQ

-1018 NNKSEISADIID
+1018 NNKSKISADIID
-1030 QQFPTHNSELD
+1030 QQFPTHNSELA

-1115 VPSGKSAQESAA
+1115 APSGKSAQESAA
-1127 VFHENLLTIEQAKS
+1127 VFQENLLTREQAKS

-1235 KKLKE
+1235 KKLKK
-1240 QSKYGWC
+1240 QSKYGWR

-1268 LVNDSKYSS
+1268 LVNDSKYCS

-1345 INTSKDPYWQNQAA
+1345 INTSKDPYWQKQAA

-1387 GLRFDDGTSLAEAVK
+1387 GLRFDDGTSLAEAIK

-1439 CLVSWDYT
+1439 CLVSWNYT

-1493 KATVEPAGSTVAAE
+1493 KATVEPATLNVPTEA
-1507 SNTVT
+1507 
-1512 KVSNSA
+1512 NSA
-1518 ASDNVTTSASTQAQ
+1518 MKVVNSASSNNVSLSTPEQ

-1543 VSRPVQSPN
+1543 VNPVPSPN

-1560 ADGSDN
+1560 VDGSDN

-1618 DEAGKLMAK
+1618 DEAGKRMAK
-1627 IAILKSNQRLDPRA
+1627 IAILKSNQRLDSRA
-1641 LYDDLNVSIDVKRKI
+1641 LYDDLNVSIEVKRKI
-1656 NTFEKCMTSPETA
+1656 NTFEKSMTSPETA

-1722 IPVRQVVVD
+1722 IPVRQVAVD
-1731 GKSFNVKVIDCTDDA
+1731 GKSFNVKVVDCTDDA

-1805 YDNQQVGI
+1805 YDNQQIGI

-1838 TDFAKAKL
+1838 TDFAKSKL
-1846 DLNNPSKGTFIKD
+1846 DLNNPSKGTFIRD

>member
-56 AFRSAVDSNGDNT
+56 ALRSAVDSNGDNT

-239 IPAKERRSRYVY
+239 IPAKERRTRYVY

-407 AKAEYARD
+407 AKAEYTRD

-460 TIIGEAGKGR
+460 TIIGEADKGR

-529 IEGAD
+529 IKGAD

-637 VQYRKDMVE
+637 AQYRKDMDA
-646 LKSAAKQGDSQF
+646 LKTAAKQGDSQF
-658 RAKFKEMF
+658 RAKFKQMF
-666 GVEYNQNAI
+666 GVDYNQNAI
-675 ADYMMNPTSANYQ
+675 ADYMMNPTSANYK

-842 LGTVGMAAESGVL
+842 LGTVGMAAESGVFQ
-855 KRAGQKLKGVLNHSG
+855 RAGQKIKGALHKGESTSAQASFQNPATAQLSGAELKDGSMM
-870 KTPEQVPVKN
+870 VK
-880 RAGVQTSGVK
+880 
-890 LNDEVAKVEPQG
+890 PQG
-902 TKSAEISKSNV
+902 TKSVETPKSEFKS
-913 NLETPAQPVKKLQS
+913 ETPAQSAEMSKS
-927 PLDKSLSE
+927 PS
-935 NSVSENNISEG
+935 NNNVPENN
-946 KASKLNSEQKYTKEI
+946 ASANSASQVESKPKYTEEF
-961 EPHYDKYEIN
+961 EPHYEKQKIN
-971 GDIIDKRLNLD
+971 GEIIDKRLTSD
-982 NPELKALHDKYKA
+982 NPEL
-995 LEEKEIQIK
+995 
-1004 QQVQKLKVQ
+1004 
-1013 IITNR
+1013 
-1018 NNKSEISADIID
+1018 
-1030 QQFPTHNSELD
+1030 
-1041 PLHSELRAL
+1041 
-1050 ELKNEEIKRQV
+1050 
-1061 ADLKLQMQH
+1061 
-1070 KFELTAADIDAKMNQ
+1070 
-1085 RTGDYEDLVSGLKER
+1085 
-1100 EAIGLEND
+1100 
-1108 YIRRTYE
+1108 
-1115 VPSGKSAQESAA
+1115 
-1127 VFHENLLTIEQAKS
+1127 
-1141 IISDDE
+1141 DE
-1147 LIKLATTK
+1147 LNHRYASGNSLLQAQAEVEDAIAGLNISNNTPEYIESIRTKIK
-1155 SGLINKSALNTVVNL
+1155 VV
-1170 RRLNLDENNIK
+1170 
-1181 FYFELSNGDYQKIND
+1181 SNGNPEM
-1196 AISDIEQKLKDNG
+1196 EQVYTKL
-1209 MELKNGYVVFNNEL
+1209 L
-1223 NNTYEHNYNALQ
+1223 N
-1235 KKLKE
+1235 
-1240 QSKYGWC
+1240 
-1247 TSLVDDIHNQ
+1247 
-1257 RFRID
+1257 
-1262 NLLSMY
+1262 
-1268 LVNDSKYSS
+1268 
-1277 LLKENSLI
+1277 
-1285 DNLVISDAFSV
+1285 
-1296 LAHPSNYK
+1296 
-1304 YTLTDNPDNLIE
+1304 
-1316 LGMKYFTTN
+1316 
-1325 IPSSEA
+1325 
-1331 RDALGAYKGLEFNN
+1331 
-1345 INTSKDPYWQNQAA
+1345 
-1359 VLEDYLSDSPI
+1359 
-1370 EFDMRVRRDDA
+1370 
-1381 SYNCLG
+1381 
-1387 GLRFDDGTSLAEAVK
+1387 EAV
-1402 NPEFKYKLSEVSL
+1402 
-1415 LKGKSFVNER
+1415 
-1425 FMSTTADKGGTIPG
+1425 
-1439 CLVSWDYT
+1439 
-1447 VKKGTGAAFLDSVG
+1447 
-1461 INKEK
+1461 
-1466 EFLVNRN
+1466 
-1473 SKITIEDIQII
+1473 
-1484 GENEPLIKI
+1484 
-1493 KATVEPAGSTVAAE
+1493 E

-1518 ASDNVTTSASTQAQ
+1518 ASDNVTSVSTQAQ

-1543 VSRPVQSPN
+1543 VNPVPSPN

-1560 ADGSDN
+1560 VDGSDN

-1618 DEAGKLMAK
+1618 DEAGKRMAK
-1627 IAILKSNQRLDPRA
+1627 IAILKSNQRLDSRA
-1641 LYDDLNVSIDVKRKI
+1641 LYDDLNVSIEVKRKI
-1656 NTFEKCMTSPETA
+1656 NTFEKSMTSPETA

-1731 GKSFNVKVIDCTDDA
+1731 GKSFNVKVVDCTDDA

-1859 QFVER
+1859 QFVGH

>member
-239 IPAKERRSRYVY
+239 IPAKERRTEYKY

-268 ERLRKGETI
+268 ERLRKGDTI
-277 ISEKINDNGKIST
+277 ILENITENGKVSK
-290 RTYYEKGYEESTT
+290 RTYYEKGYEEETT

-396 PSLQNRKSAEE
+396 PSLQNRKSAVE

-579 AQAATVDMLSQQLD
+579 AQAATVDMLTQQID
-593 SAQAAFDAQMKEDGW
+593 SAQAAFDVQMKEDGW

-616 SNIWGIFQENGN
+616 SNIWGIFQEDGN

-637 VQYRKDMVE
+637 AQYRKDMDA
-646 LKSAAKQGDSQF
+646 LKTAAKQGDSQF
-658 RAKFKEMF
+658 RAKFKQMF
-666 GVEYNQNAI
+666 GVDYNQNAI

-705 ESQQTGAAVVKGATT
+705 ESQQTGAAVVKGAAT
-720 VAAGIA
+720 VTAGVA
-726 IGVATGGTGLVA
+726 IGITTGGTGLVA

-758 LSSEVGLREG
+758 LSSEVGLKEG

-783 VLAGGVVGKVAQTT
+783 VLAGGAVGKVAQTT

-855 KRAGQKLKGVLNHSG
+855 KRAGQKIKGVLHKGESTSAQGSFQNPAAAQLSG
-870 KTPEQVPVKN
+870 AELKDGSMMVK
-880 RAGVQTSGVK
+880 
-890 LNDEVAKVEPQG
+890 PQG
-902 TKSAEISKSNV
+902 TKSVETSKSEFRS
-913 NLETPAQPVKKLQS
+913 ETPAQSAEMSKS
-927 PLDKSLSE
+927 PSNNNVPENNASE
-935 NSVSENNISEG
+935 NS
-946 KASKLNSEQKYTKEI
+946 ASQVESKSKYTEEF
-961 EPHYDKYEIN
+961 EPHYEKQEIN
-971 GDIIDKRLNLD
+971 GEIIDKRLNPD
-982 NPELKALHDKYKA
+982 NSELKALHDKYNA

-1004 QQVQKLKVQ
+1004 QQVQKLKAQ

-1018 NNKSEISADIID
+1018 NNKSKISADIID
-1030 QQFPTHNSELD
+1030 QQFPTHNSELA

-1115 VPSGKSAQESAA
+1115 APSGKSAQESAA
-1127 VFHENLLTIEQAKS
+1127 VFQENLLTREQAKS

-1235 KKLKE
+1235 KKLKK
-1240 QSKYGWC
+1240 QSKYGWR

-1268 LVNDSKYSS
+1268 LVNDSKYCS

-1345 INTSKDPYWQNQAA
+1345 INTSKDPYWQKQAA

-1387 GLRFDDGTSLAEAVK
+1387 GLRFDDGTSLAEAIK

-1439 CLVSWDYT
+1439 CLVSWNYT

-1493 KATVEPAGSTVAAE
+1493 KATVEPATLNVPTEA
-1507 SNTVT
+1507 
-1512 KVSNSA
+1512 NSA
-1518 ASDNVTTSASTQAQ
+1518 MKVVNSASSNNVSLSTPEQ

-1543 VSRPVQSPN
+1543 VNPVPSPN

-1560 ADGSDN
+1560 VDGSDN

-1618 DEAGKLMAK
+1618 DEAGKRMAK
-1627 IAILKSNQRLDPRA
+1627 IAILKSNQRLDSRA
-1641 LYDDLNVSIDVKRKI
+1641 LYDDLNVSIEVKRKI
-1656 NTFEKCMTSPETA
+1656 NTFEKSMTSPETA

-1722 IPVRQVVVD
+1722 IPVRQVAVD
-1731 GKSFNVKVIDCTDDA
+1731 GKSFNVKVVDCTDDA

-1805 YDNQQVGI
+1805 YDNQQIGI